1 MIEVDATFKHLDVFP
16 MVKHYIDELGLYE
29 IFKSQ
34 IPCAKQSRLEPAEGL
49 CILIANIL
57 MGSSPLYKVDEW
69 LSQYADGVSEKKK
82 AAKPF
87 HDNHLGWCLD
97 KLFNSDR
104 HTLLS
109 RISSAAIRIHHLKT
123 EKLRND
129 STSITFFGAYPEKV
143 GQKTK
148 LKRGYNKDHRPDC
161 KQIVFGLTTTDDG
174 HVPIYYKAFAGNRT
188 DDTTH
193 QENWSELKDLLNKKD
208 FIYIADSKL
217 CTLENIYYIAD
228 AGGKFITI
236 MPASRNEVKNF
247 YEKIKSEEIP
257 WEISY
262 KVQSS
267 RKKDKSIIYKIYEG
281 IKSSDDHRMIWIHSS
296 AKQVFDKKARDES
309 IKKTCDDLEAISK
322 KLNRRNLKALDKIEM
337 AVEKIVKG
345 KKDFFMTEIIETTI
359 RTAKKKGRGRPTSE
373 STYEYTNEVIY
384 QLKWSKN
391 EKAIE
396 EASKRDGIFP
406 LTTNTKLNG
415 LEVLR
420 TYKEQP
426 YLEKRHQNLKS
437 VLNVAPVFLENE
449 NRIEAMVFLYF
460 VSLMVISLIERS
472 VRSGMESNK
481 IKQLPILPQRM
492 KTKVPTWNN
501 IRYFF
506 SSVHQATINV
516 DGYETQSKT
525 KGLTDLHKSVM
536 DLAGISENKFTNLE
550 GDTWWRFDPG
560 CNK

>member
-16 MVKHYIDELGLYE
+16 MVKYYIDELGLYE
-29 IFKSQ
+29 ILKSQ

-97 KLFNSDR
+97 RLFDSDR

-109 RISSAAIRIHHLKT
+109 CISSAAIRLHHLKT
-123 EKLRND
+123 DNLRND
-129 STSITFFGAYPEKV
+129 STSITFFGAYPEKA

-193 QENWSELKDLLNKKD
+193 QENWSELKALLNKKD

-236 MPASRNEVKNF
+236 MPASRKEVKDF
-247 YEKIKSEEIP
+247 YERIKFEEIP

-267 RKKDKSIIYKIYEG
+267 RKKYKSTIYKIYEG
-281 IKSSDDHRMIWIHSS
+281 IKSGDGHRMIWIHSS
-296 AKQVFDKKARDES
+296 AKQVLDKKVRDES
-309 IKKTCDDLEAISK
+309 IKKTCNDLEAISK
-322 KLNRRNLKALDKIEM
+322 KLNRRNLKALDKIEK
-337 AVEKIVKG
+337 AVEKIVSG

-373 STYEYTNEVIY
+373 SEYEYTNKIKY
-384 QLKWSKN
+384 QLKWSKK
-391 EKAIE
+391 EKEIK
-396 EASKRDGIFP
+396 EASKKDGIFP
-406 LTTNTKLNG
+406 LTTNTELCT

-437 VLNVAPVFLENE
+437 VLDVAPVFLENE
-449 NRIEAMVFLYF
+449 NRIEAMLFLYF
-460 VSLMVISLIERS
+460 ISLMVISLIERS
-472 VRSGMESNK
+472 VRSGMQSNK

-492 KTKVPTWNN
+492 KTKAPTWNN

-525 KGLTDLHKSVM
+525 KGLTELHKSVI
-536 DLAGISENKFTNLE
+536 DLAGIPEKKFSNLE
-550 GDTWWRFDPG
+550 GDSWWRFDPG